1 MVKLGLVLLASCGAG
16 MHPDAPPDADEV
28 TLYRDHAL
36 VAQRVEVDVPEA
48 ATGTIR
54 VAVAA
59 GVSAQDVALV
69 DHDGLSIAQVH
80 VVGLAQ
86 PDGQATEPTTL
97 DLAIAAS
104 HAGHFVAEL
113 AYVTSKLRYEAGYTL
128 TTPPSHDQAT
138 LHGSIAITNTTGITF
153 RRAHVNVV
161 DSELGMWRGE
171 VAERVAGTL
180 VGASEGARPEANPR
194 SLGRIDLAPGETR
207 IDLLADSRPRP
218 MRSVL
223 VYDPIGTKLDTDTTD
238 PVRDLGLG
246 VSQPVST
253 LVDESF
259 EIDRDATTSGLPG
272 GPVQLVERA
281 ADGSLVVLAAAR
293 MFDRSTSKANVDTIA
308 IGTATGVSGHRE
320 RRDVSIDDAA
330 KRLTEEF
337 TITIDNTRPRPISVV
352 LREHLYRSKSW
363 TLAYYSAPRAEQ
375 EGTQQVSMHVDVPAH
390 RSLAFLYVAV
400 YSWCPEKTT
409 CP

>member
-1 MVKLGLVLLASCGAG
+1 MVRATLVLLASCGAR
-16 MHPDAPPDADEV
+16 MHADSPPDADEV

-36 VAQRVEVDVPEA
+36 VAQRVEVAVPEA
-48 ATGTIR
+48 AVGTIR

-69 DHDGLSIAQVH
+69 DRDGLSIAQVH
-80 VVGLAQ
+80 VVGLA
-86 PDGQATEPTTL
+86 PADSQATEPTTL
-97 DLAIAAS
+97 ELAIAAP
-104 HAGHFVAEL
+104 HAGHFIAEL
-113 AYVTSKLRYEAGYTL
+113 AYVTSKLRWEAGYTL
-128 TTPPSHDQAT
+128 TAPPSHDQAT
-138 LHGSIAITNTTGITF
+138 LHGSIAITNATGITF
-153 RRAHVNVV
+153 HRAHVNVV
-161 DSELGMWRGE
+161 DAELGMWRGE

-180 VGASEGARPEANPR
+180 VGASEGGHAEASPR
-194 SLGRIDLAPGETR
+194 SLGRIELPPGETR
-207 IDLLADSRPRP
+207 VDLLPDSRPRP

-238 PVRDLGLG
+238 PVRDVGLG
-246 VSQPVST
+246 VSQPASAR
-253 LVDESF
+253 VDESF
-259 EIDRDATTSGLPG
+259 EIDRDDTTSGLPG

-320 RRDVSIDDAA
+320 RRDISIDDAA

-375 EGTQQVSMHVDVPAH
+375 EGTQQVSMHVDVPAKQ
-390 RSLAFLYVAV
+390 SLAILYVAV